1 MDNLEQVAEFLVE
14 MLEATEDIDDDAF
27 YYFEAVHDE
36 EDPGEFSEETM
47 EVDNE
52 EVPFSIV
59 GDPLNEA
66 YDSDETMPEGEDE
79 DEGIEVEDPDFYL
92 ILDDDEVPDTEAEHD
107 DDDEMF
113 FLQQD
118 IDHGEYSLT
127 DSELK
132 TVGNWYNWPD
142 EEDFVDDDEQ
152 GTIGWE

>member
-14 MLEATEDIDDDAF
+14 MLDATEDIDDDAF
-27 YYFEAVHDE
+27 YYFEAIHDE
-36 EDPGEFSEETM
+36 EDPGDFSEETM

-92 ILDDDEVPDTEAEHD
+92 ILDEDEAPDTEPEHD

-127 DSELK
+127 DSELR

-142 EEDFVDDDEQ
+142 EEDFVDDEQ
-152 GTIGWE
+152 GSIGWG

>member
-1 MDNLEQVAEFLVE
+1 